1 MHWYRALV
9 ALPLTVNA
17 EIELWVLSMRL
28 GCSSLNDIDDNAET
42 GLWALSMRLGCRPL
56 NDIDIRNSELLLGR
70 TLIPTENIRGPL
82 VINFTKEY
90 EFGIVV

>member
-17 EIELWVLSMRL
+17 EIELWALSMRL
-28 GCSSLNDIDDNAET
+28 GCSSLNDIDT
-42 GLWALSMRLGCRPL
+42 
-56 NDIDIRNSELLLGR
+56 RNSELLLGR
-70 TLIPTENIRGPL
+70 TLYPTENIRGPL

-90 EFGIVV
+90 ELGIVV